1 MPEGH
6 PHCQNAWT
14 NTTIIRYLIA
24 DNRAFG
30 RIHDKPDIGFDAA
43 DFDIGFIS
51 SKHFSGSVVIVIYKR
66 FHADGGSFAVVG
78 NLLMGDGNPMD
89 IFKGLCSFAEG

>member
-6 PHCQNAWT
+6 PHCQNART

-30 RIHDKPDIGFDAA
+30 RIHDKPDIGFDTT
-43 DFDIGFIS
+43 DFDVCFIG
-51 SKHFSGSVVIVIYKR
+51 SKYIASFVIVVVYEKVLCRQRR
-66 FHADGGSFAVVG
+66 FYNSWQLAGVR
-78 NLLMGDGNPMD
+78 
-89 IFKGLCSFAEG
+89 C

>member
-30 RIHDKPDIGFDAA
+30 RIHDKPDIGFDTT
-43 DFDIGFIS
+43 DFDVCFIG
-51 SKHFSGSVVIVIYKR
+51 SKYIASFVIVVVYER
-66 FHADGGSFAVVG
+66 FYAFKK
-78 NLLMGDGNPMD
+78 
-89 IFKGLCSFAEG
+89 IFC

>member
-14 NTTIIRYLIA
+14 KTTIIRYLIA

-30 RIHDKPDIGFDAA
+30 SIHDKPDIGFDTT
-43 DFDIGFIS
+43 DFDVCLIS
-51 SKHFSGSVVIVIYKR
+51 SKYI
-66 FHADGGSFAVVG
+66 ASFGFNAG
-78 NLLMGDGNPMD
+78 AGWMISLTGFFFD
-89 IFKGLCSFAEG
+89 

>member
-1 MPEGH
+1 MLECH

-30 RIHDKPDIGFDAA
+30 SIHDKPDIGFDTT
-43 DFDIGFIS
+43 DFDVCLIS
-51 SKHFSGSVVIVIYKR
+51 SKYIASFVIVVVYER
-66 FHADGGSFAVVG
+66 FYADRGGFAIVG
-78 NLLMGDGNPMD
+78 NLLV
-89 IFKGLCSFAEG
+89 

>member
-30 RIHDKPDIGFDAA
+30 RIHDKPDIGFDTT
-43 DFDIGFIS
+43 DYCLDLL
-51 SKHFSGSVVIVIYKR
+51 GSLFLYRFLKLFQKR
-66 FHADGGSFAVVG
+66 QELQPLADGCRIRKPD
-78 NLLMGDGNPMD
+78 L
-89 IFKGLCSFAEG
+89 